1 MNPVKLGIS
10 YDVKAL
16 PMPETTSSGV
26 SYPTLYIADA
36 KDLELPKSGTMTIRF
51 KRVGETERIVDGR
64 EKCSYDIEVHEV
76 LDVVPDDPKEYEKG
90 PKMKSAIEALKEAFE
105 GDEED

>member
-10 YDVKAL
+10 YDAKA
-16 PMPETTSSGV
+16 PTPPEVASSSV
-26 SYPTLYIADA
+26 SYPMLYIADA
-36 KDLELPKSGTMTIRF
+36 KELEVPKSGTMTIRF
-51 KRVGETERIVDGR
+51 KRVGETERIVDGK